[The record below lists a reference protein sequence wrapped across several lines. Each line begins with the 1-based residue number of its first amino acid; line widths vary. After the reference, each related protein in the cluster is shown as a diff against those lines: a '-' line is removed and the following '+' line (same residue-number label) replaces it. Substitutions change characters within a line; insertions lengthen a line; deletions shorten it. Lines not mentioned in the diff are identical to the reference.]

1 MEKRK
6 FTTEEKLR
14 ILKEASEQ
22 GVTAILEK
30 YAIYP
35 ATYYTWKKKLVM
47 QGEKDFGKKVD
58 KERLKEIKR
67 LEAENLKLKLLVAE
81 KELENRMLSELRKKP

>member
-35 ATYYTWKKKLVM
+35 ATYYTWKKKLVI
-47 QGEKDFGKKVD
+47 QGEKDFGKNVD

>member
-35 ATYYTWKKKLVM
+35 ATYYTWKKKLVI